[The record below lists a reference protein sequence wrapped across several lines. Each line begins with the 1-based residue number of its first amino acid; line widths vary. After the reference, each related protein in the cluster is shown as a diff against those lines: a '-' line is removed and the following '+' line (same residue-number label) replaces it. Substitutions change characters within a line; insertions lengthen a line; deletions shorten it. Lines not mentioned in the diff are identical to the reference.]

1 MNGAIE
7 ELEKQGKV
15 LVTRTEGT
23 RERDGQMKAV
33 FLDEVGKIEPVDQ
46 GEFFSPFSSLL
57 SFAKEFNKNL
67 IIVFV
72 EFKDLWTS
80 LKTPLSADDLSDEL
94 KTGSSPP
101 PPLSRRTEFMNSGIN
116 HCVCCVTCTN

>member
-46 GEFFSPFSSLL
+46 G
-57 SFAKEFNKNL
+57 
-67 IIVFV
+67 
-72 EFKDLWTS
+72 
-80 LKTPLSADDLSDEL
+80 
-94 KTGSSPP
+94 
-101 PPLSRRTEFMNSGIN
+101 
-116 HCVCCVTCTN
+116 